1 MFNPEC
7 QQQYLWLAT
16 ENSEPQSENIPEQA
30 FREILLAEGET
41 PIKSHTASHLSPRG
55 LQDLPNIA
63 RILNATGIGCD
74 HKVVDDMLGNI
85 G

>member
-1 MFNPEC
+1 MLNPEC
-7 QQQYLWLAT
+7 QQQHLWLAT

-30 FREILLAEGET
+30 FREILLAEGQSR
-41 PIKSHTASHLSPRG
+41 IKGHTASDLSPRC

-63 RILNATGIGCD
+63 RILNATGISD
-74 HKVVDDMLGNI
+74 DRKVVDDMLGNI

>member
-1 MFNPEC
+1 MLNPEC

-16 ENSEPQSENIPEQA
+16 ENSEQA
-30 FREILLAEGET
+30 FREIQLAESQSR
-41 PIKSHTASHLSPRG
+41 IKGHTASKLSPRR

-63 RILNATGIGCD
+63 RILNATGISD
-74 HKVVDDMLGNI
+74 DRKVVDDMLGNI